1 MKGCPDIRLLH
12 TTSYPGRSFQEKRNR
27 SHEQVRKRD
36 IYSQKSLIE
45 ICSDSDW
52 AADRETRQS
61 VSCGAIFVNGNM
73 IHFQSK
79 RQRSISLSSCE
90 SETIAAVSIMSE
102 GIFIQKLIGRLT
114 GIEPEVRLYI
124 DSSSSRQLISRKG
137 LGKARHLDVNLL
149 WIQKMKNVLVK
160 AIKGTENPADL
171 GTKALSKDKIKKYM
185 KALGYRGEFI
195 EEDEMQTRRV
205 TKMKSISVGMIAKI
219 VAVLMSE
226 GFSVEATRIGEVFVE
241 SKPCC
246 MSGLYWLILICLGMF
261 ICMSMTMTCSSA
273 AVLVQA
279 VGPGKGKEAEASKE
293 KEGKE
298 KKEEKGS
305 MMGDEK
311 KSEDQSRPSPEEQAE
326 QLRAMALESKRN
338 RIQAVIAAGGK
349 PAEEEPAEEMD
360 VESEKDEREEK
371 EKEEKEKKEAPK
383 EADDSESSSSSS
395 STEEEE
401 PTNAQVDKKETVEA
415 TDAPEDK
422 KETIEA
428 TDAPEDKKEAVE
440 ATDAPEDKEEAI
452 DEEQVRNEAIR
463 RFDERFINALK
474 PHGQKASD
482 FTHCISRTV
491 GGMVHSLMSVFLEPS
506 ECEEET
512 LRALQALG
520 ELNLETITNLKEG
533 LEKSQ
538 EFKRC
543 LEEKLLALKKEKDEY
558 EQMYEKKV
566 GRIKTRL
573 SELGAEARVSEKGL
587 NYHEGVDD
595 FCTEVF
601 KLLRSGQDDPDAKV
615 FGWKVRKFDL
625 SHEGIEKLREPTRS
639 ESILMNII
647 GDSDITPQEELAR
660 QMRDFEGKM
669 KAVEKPK
676 SIMIEVDDEGKDEEI
691 EEEKK
696 AVKRA
701 IPMPKRFPFTA
712 VETKAMPKKRP
723 YEGTDMNLEK
733 KMKEEPSEKSLIEE
747 YRVPQKYLDV
757 KVDQSVW
764 DFLGSVSR
772 QRLLKEH
779 PPRETEACFACGRKG
794 HRSYYCPEMVETAR
808 KLSSFFNQ
816 AKGGERPNQTVFCSC
831 CWLHNLREAY
841 KKSRDLSKVSGWHTH
856 PRSQCTYRQQCQLKE
871 DAEIVKMPYHEV
883 KKHLVELGLI
893 QEGEKRKEIEPR
905 TVSMSTAAG
914 SEEQEK
920 KKRKKEKK
928 EEDEKR
934 RKAQE
939 KEEMKKIGEERKKA
953 LQKAEE
959 ERLKK
964 EKEEQDR
971 LKKESEEPGFKEIF
985 RSQTSEKYS
994 LILHGYLFEKDY
1006 RCAPQKMEQQAKYEK
1021 ALPYEVL
1028 RRTPN
1033 YISRLEETN
1042 AHNKR

>member
-1 MKGCPDIRLLH
+1 MFALKKLSMKLANPTEGDLELLRFVGKYLKGCPDIRLLH
-12 TTSYPGRSFQEKRNR
+12 TTSYPGCSFQEKRNR

-195 EEDEMQTRRV
+195 EEDEMQNRRV

-241 SKPCC
+241 SKSCC

-261 ICMSMTMTCSSA
+261 ICMSMTMTCPSA

-298 KKEEKGS
+298 KKEEKRS

-311 KSEDQSRPSPEEQAE
+311 KIEDQSRPSPEEQAE
-326 QLRAMALESKRN
+326 QLRAMALETKRN
-338 RIQAVIAAGGK
+338 RIQAVIAAGGR
-349 PAEEEPAEEMD
+349 PAEEEPAEEIGADHPEEMD

-371 EKEEKEKKEAPK
+371 EVEEKEKEEAPK

-401 PTNAQVDKKETVEA
+401 PTNAQVDKKET
-415 TDAPEDK
+415 
-422 KETIEA
+422 I
-428 TDAPEDKKEAVE
+428 E

-463 RFDERFINALK
+463 HFDERFINALK

-482 FTHCISRTV
+482 FAHCASRTV

-520 ELNLETITNLKEG
+520 ELNLETVTNLKEG

-543 LEEKLLALKKEKDEY
+543 LEEKLIALKKEKDEY

-566 GRIKTRL
+566 GWIKTRL

-587 NYHEGVDD
+587 KYHEGVDD
-595 FCTEVF
+595 VCTEVF
-601 KLLRSGQDDPDAKV
+601 KLLRSGQHDPDAKV

-639 ESILMNII
+639 ESPTL
-647 GDSDITPQEELAR
+647 R
-660 QMRDFEGKM
+660 H
-669 KAVEKPK
+669 
-676 SIMIEVDDEGKDEEI
+676 
-691 EEEKK
+691 KK
-696 AVKRA
+696 
-701 IPMPKRFPFTA
+701 
-712 VETKAMPKKRP
+712 
-723 YEGTDMNLEK
+723 
-733 KMKEEPSEKSLIEE
+733 
-747 YRVPQKYLDV
+747 
-757 KVDQSVW
+757 
-764 DFLGSVSR
+764 
-772 QRLLKEH
+772 
-779 PPRETEACFACGRKG
+779 
-794 HRSYYCPEMVETAR
+794 
-808 KLSSFFNQ
+808 
-816 AKGGERPNQTVFCSC
+816 
-831 CWLHNLREAY
+831 NLRG
-841 KKSRDLSKVSGWHTH
+841 K
-856 PRSQCTYRQQCQLKE
+856 
-871 DAEIVKMPYHEV
+871 
-883 KKHLVELGLI
+883 
-893 QEGEKRKEIEPR
+893 
-905 TVSMSTAAG
+905 
-914 SEEQEK
+914 
-920 KKRKKEKK
+920 
-928 EEDEKR
+928 
-934 RKAQE
+934 
-939 KEEMKKIGEERKKA
+939 
-953 LQKAEE
+953 
-959 ERLKK
+959 
-964 EKEEQDR
+964 
-971 LKKESEEPGFKEIF
+971 
-985 RSQTSEKYS
+985 
-994 LILHGYLFEKDY
+994 
-1006 RCAPQKMEQQAKYEK
+1006 
-1021 ALPYEVL
+1021 
-1028 RRTPN
+1028 
-1033 YISRLEETN
+1033 
-1042 AHNKR
+1042 